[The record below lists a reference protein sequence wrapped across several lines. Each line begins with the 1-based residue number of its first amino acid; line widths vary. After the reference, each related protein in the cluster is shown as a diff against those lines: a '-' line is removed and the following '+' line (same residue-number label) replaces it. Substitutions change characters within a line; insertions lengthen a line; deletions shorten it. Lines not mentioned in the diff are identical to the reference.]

1 MPAPTLPVSR
11 LINVSVNLSPTAASA
26 QNLSTLM
33 LLGSSDVIDPTEGYR
48 TYSQLE
54 DVAADFGT
62 TAPEYLSAVLWFEQL
77 PQPANLLIGRWT
89 PTASHGK
96 LLGAPL
102 SIAAQALSNFT
113 GIANGKFTYTLDG
126 GSPLTTSNINL
137 TGAANLPAVAALVSA
152 QTTGLTF
159 TWNPAFQ
166 RFEAESATTGVSS
179 TVSFLT
185 TPGSGTDI
193 SGILG
198 MQATQSGAYQSPGQ
212 ASETAVSAVAYFDLQ
227 YGQAF
232 YGILV
237 IGAVDADHLAIA
249 ALVEGL
255 NNKHI
260 YFLTTNE
267 AGVLVPATT
276 TDIAYLLK
284 QLGYKRTWTQ
294 YSSTNP
300 YAAVSAAA
308 RILTVD
314 YNGNNTVITLM
325 YKQEPGI
332 MAENINTNQAD
343 ALEAK
348 NCNVFVW
355 YNNDTAI
362 IEKGMV
368 AAGLFLDIIT
378 TTDWLALTVQ
388 AALYNLLYASPTKI
402 PQTDAGSQLMV
413 TAIENVCSQGVVN
426 GMLAPGIWLAAGFG
440 QLNQNGF
447 LVKGYYVYAPL
458 VSTQSAADRDARRAV
473 PIQVAAKLAGAVH
486 TVAMTINVNQ

>member
-11 LINVSVNLSPTAASA
+11 LINVAVNLSPSAASA
-26 QNLSTLM
+26 QDLSTLM

-48 TYSQLE
+48 TYSQLG

-62 TAPEYLSAVLWFEQL
+62 VAPEYLAAVLWFEQL

-89 PTASHGK
+89 PSASHGK

-102 SIAAQALSNFT
+102 SIAAQALANFNT
-113 GIANGKFTYTLDG
+113 INNGKFTYTLDG
-126 GSPLTTSNINL
+126 GSPTTTSAINL
-137 TGAANLPAVAALVSA
+137 TGALNLPAVAALVSA
-152 QTTGLTF
+152 QTTGLAF

-198 MQATQSGAYQSPGQ
+198 MQATQSGAYQAPGV
-212 ASETAVSAVAYFDLQ
+212 ASETAVAAVQNFDLQ

-232 YGILV
+232 YAILV

-267 AGVLVPATT
+267 AGVMVPATT
-276 TDIAYLLK
+276 SDIAYQLK

-332 MAENINTNQAD
+332 LAENINTNQAD

-362 IEKGMV
+362 IEKGV
-368 AAGLFLDIIT
+368 VSLGLFLDIIT

-388 AALYNLLYASPTKI
+388 AALYNLLYASPTKV

-426 GMLAPGIWLAAGFG
+426 GMLAPGLWLAPGFG
-440 QLNQNGF
+440 QLVQNGF

-458 VSTQSAADRDARRAV
+458 VATQSAADRDARRAV